1 MRGLLIVFLSLFTS
15 IIRSEPQCYDFEKV
29 IPCGNE
35 RFPRQAGDYVTEEKR
50 TRFILS
56 HDHVV
61 IDHQS
66 GLYWAE
72 CTLSL
77 HKTYCESPTAMT
89 WRQAKEE
96 CTKITLYQRQWR
108 LPTVMELN
116 LLLKLEALDVKINT
130 SFFSDTQKSAYWTGT
145 KSLTY
150 KSQESRAWFV
160 DFMHGAIL
168 DAALSSQQFVRCV
181 SSVAHPSVMK

>member
-1 MRGLLIVFLSLFTS
+1 MRSFLIIFLGLFMSVV
-15 IIRSEPQCYDFEKV
+15 RSEAQCYDLEKV

-35 RFPRQAGDYVTEEKR
+35 RFPRQAGDYATEEKR
-50 TRFILS
+50 TRFIMS
-56 HDHVV
+56 HDYVV

-66 GLYWAE
+66 DLYWAQ

-77 HKTYCESPTAMT
+77 HKAYCESPIAMT
-89 WRQAKEE
+89 WKQAKGKCNEMV
-96 CTKITLYQRQWR
+96 LHQRQWR

-116 LLLKLEALDVKINT
+116 SLLKLEALDVKIDT
-130 SFFSDTQKSAYWTGT
+130 HFFSDTQKAAYWTGI

-150 KSQESRAWFV
+150 QTQGNRAWFV

-168 DAALSSQQFVRCV
+168 DAAIGSQQFVRCV
-181 SSVAHPSVMK
+181 SSEAHAP